1 MMSFLR
7 KDSPSNVLSVV
18 NSKVLERTNFEKKKE
33 MINETETGLSH
44 FLQKISVTF
53 KLQRV
58 GTMNV
63 LVMQDKKKMSYGYLE
78 FKDSRF
84 SEICKR

>member
-1 MMSFLR
+1 
-7 KDSPSNVLSVV
+7 
-18 NSKVLERTNFEKKKE
+18 
-33 MINETETGLSH
+33 MINVTETGLSH

-63 LVMQDKKKMSYGYLE
+63 LVMQDKKKCLMVILNLKIADSVRFVNDNLCQRV
-78 FKDSRF
+78 FK
-84 SEICKR
+84 

>member
-1 MMSFLR
+1 
-7 KDSPSNVLSVV
+7 
-18 NSKVLERTNFEKKKE
+18 
-33 MINETETGLSH
+33 
-44 FLQKISVTF
+44 
-53 KLQRV
+53 
-58 GTMNV
+58 MNV

>member
-1 MMSFLR
+1 
-7 KDSPSNVLSVV
+7 
-18 NSKVLERTNFEKKKE
+18 
-33 MINETETGLSH
+33 MINVTETGLSH

-53 KLQRV
+53 KLQRA

-84 SEICKR
+84 SETCKR

>member
-1 MMSFLR
+1 
-7 KDSPSNVLSVV
+7 
-18 NSKVLERTNFEKKKE
+18 
-33 MINETETGLSH
+33 MINVTETGLSH

-53 KLQRV
+53 KLQGV

>member
-1 MMSFLR
+1 
-7 KDSPSNVLSVV
+7 
-18 NSKVLERTNFEKKKE
+18 
-33 MINETETGLSH
+33 MINVTETGLSH

-63 LVMQDKKKMSYGYLE
+63 LVMQDKKKCLMVILNLKIADSARFVNDNLCQRV
-78 FKDSRF
+78 FK
-84 SEICKR
+84 